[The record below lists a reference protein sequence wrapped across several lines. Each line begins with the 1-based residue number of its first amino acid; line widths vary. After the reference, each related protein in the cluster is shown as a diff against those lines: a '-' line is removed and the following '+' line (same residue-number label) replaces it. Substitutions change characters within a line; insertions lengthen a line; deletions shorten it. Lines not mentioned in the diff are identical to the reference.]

1 MPDMADLNDIY
12 AAIQTALRSIGA
24 EIESPW
30 FYYQLGL
37 LLAAGAARLLAV
49 AVRSRIDFGSSAM
62 GLPAAFR
69 LFFRTLLG
77 SLTIAFF
84 VLLSGL
90 LRTAMLLMTW
100 PSRSYL
106 LSTAAALATAWLV

>member
-1 MPDMADLNDIY
+1 MPDMADLNDVY
-12 AAIQTALRSIGA
+12 TAILTALRSIGA

-37 LLAAGAARLLAV
+37 LLIAAGLARLFAV
-49 AVRSRIDFGSSAM
+49 AVRSRIDPGSTM

-84 VLLSGL
+84 ALFAGM
-90 LRTAMLLMTW
+90 LRLAMLLITW

-106 LSTAAALATAWLV
+106 LS